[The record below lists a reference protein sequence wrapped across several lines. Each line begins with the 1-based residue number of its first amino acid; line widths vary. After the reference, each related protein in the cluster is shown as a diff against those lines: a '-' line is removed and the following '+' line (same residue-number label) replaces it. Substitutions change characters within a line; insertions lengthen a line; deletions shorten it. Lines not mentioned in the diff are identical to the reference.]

1 MRVLTFLAV
10 LITAASGFQSSF
22 VPTATAKK
30 PLLVRPTCSTSTS
43 LEMSLFTAIPRGGAD
58 LIAVG
63 AAALQSG
70 PFGVISMWGVA
81 SAVVV
86 PLTMIR
92 QGYSF
97 SVGYGFSVM
106 AMGLTLLRAFEPIAP
121 VPLAM
126 VATTIFYGFR
136 LGAFLAIRN
145 ASVPSKA
152 EQMKNFDKSPRLQRI
167 PLALGVALFYAF
179 MTIPALYAC
188 RAGALQ
194 GIPQQISMAG
204 TALAIIGA
212 VMEAI
217 ADGHKFWA
225 KRRSY
230 SSNDADFV
238 GPTGGVYQICR
249 HPNYLGELVFWAGL
263 FVGGAPAFGTSVIAW
278 VASAFGLYGIYG
290 IMSNASKRLDAKQAE
305 KYQGQPKYEAWKAS
319 VKAELFPFI
328 E

>member
-1 MRVLTFLAV
+1 
-10 LITAASGFQSSF
+10 
-22 VPTATAKK
+22 
-30 PLLVRPTCSTSTS
+30 
-43 LEMSLFTAIPRGGAD
+43 MSLFNAVPRGGAD
-58 LIAVG
+58 LIAAG
-63 AAALQSG
+63 IAALQSG
-70 PFGVISMWGVA
+70 PIGVISMWGVA

-106 AMGLTLLRAFEPIAP
+106 AMGMALLRVFQPIAP
-121 VPLAM
+121 VPLAL

-152 EQMKNFDKSPRLQRI
+152 EQMKNFDKSPRLLRI

-179 MTIPALYAC
+179 MTLPALYAC
-188 RAGALQ
+188 RAGALE
-194 GIPQQISMAG
+194 GIPQQISITG

-212 VMEAI
+212 VLEAV

-225 KRRSY
+225 KRG
-230 SSNDADFV
+230 SSKNEANDFV

-249 HPNYLGELVFWAGL
+249 HPNYLGELLFWAGL
-263 FVGGAPAFGTSVIAW
+263 FVGGAPAFGTSAIAW

-290 IMSNASKRLDAKQAE
+290 IMSGASKRLDAKQAE
-305 KYQGQPKYEAWKAS
+305 KYQGQPKYEAWRDS
-319 VKAELFPFI
+319 VKAELFPFM